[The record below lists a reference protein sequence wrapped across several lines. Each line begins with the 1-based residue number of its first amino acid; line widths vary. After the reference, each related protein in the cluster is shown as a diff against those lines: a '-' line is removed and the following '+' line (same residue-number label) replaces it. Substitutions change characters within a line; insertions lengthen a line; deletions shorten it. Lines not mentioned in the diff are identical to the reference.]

1 MTIQTSFQ
9 AGPVAHEGPEV
20 RASAADGIRRMQ
32 ELIRGMAVTQM
43 IAAAC
48 EVGLPDAVDDDGAS
62 LTSLSGRLKVHA
74 GVLTRLARALSS
86 YGIFDVDADGGIR
99 HNEASRLLRT
109 TTPGPSLHWAAR
121 FWGMPG
127 IWRSWGALSH
137 CARTGEEAFSHVN
150 GQDFFSYMNGS
161 PEEEAL
167 YQRYMAS
174 GYPGRYAAIADVLT
188 VAPGERVIDVGGGT
202 GSLAR
207 TILERNPDA
216 QAVVYDQA
224 SVISAL
230 PGAPGDDRLSTCAG
244 SFFDAVPA
252 GGDIYILSW
261 ILHDWPD
268 EKAESI
274 LRNCRKAMNAGARL
288 VVVDRVLQESPKD
301 CDPLDLVLDLQM
313 LVLHG
318 GRERTRDDFTR
329 LLNAAGFSAPEILS
343 ARPEFSVIQAR
354 AV

>member
-9 AGPVAHEGPEV
+9 AEPVTHEDDAEIG
-20 RASAADGIRRMQ
+20 ASAASNIRRMQ

-48 EVGLPDAVDDDGAS
+48 EVGLPDAVDDDGTS
-62 LTSLSGRLKVHA
+62 LTSLSEHLKVHA

-86 YGIFDVDADGGIR
+86 YGVFEVDADSRIR

-109 TTPGPSLHWAAR
+109 TTGPSLHWAAR
-121 FWGMPG
+121 FWAMPG

-137 CARTGEEAFSHVN
+137 CVGTGEEAFSHVN
-150 GQDFFSYMNGS
+150 GQEFFSYMNGS

-207 TILERNPDA
+207 TILERNPNV

-224 SVISAL
+224 SVISAG
-230 PGAPGDDRLSTCAG
+230 PGASGNDGLSTCAG

-268 EKAESI
+268 DKAESI
-274 LRNCRKAMNAGARL
+274 LRNCRKAMDAGARL
-288 VVVDRVLQESPKD
+288 VVVDRVLQESPQE

-313 LVLHG
+313 LLLHG
-318 GRERTRDDFTR
+318 GRERTLDDFNR
-329 LLNAAGFSAPEILS
+329 LLNAAGFSAPQVLS
-343 ARPEFSVIQAR
+343 ARPEFSVIQAC

>member
-1 MTIQTSFQ
+1 MTVQTSF
-9 AGPVAHEGPEV
+9 PEEPSVHEDAEV
-20 RASAADGIRRMQ
+20 EAPAADSIRRMQ

-48 EVGLPDAVDDDGAS
+48 EVGLPDAVAGDGTS
-62 LTSLSGRLKVHA
+62 LTSLSERLKVDA
-74 GVLTRLARALSS
+74 DVLTRLARALSS
-86 YGIFDVDADGGIR
+86 HGIFEVEADGGIR

-109 TTPGPSLHWAAR
+109 TTAGPSLHWAAR
-121 FWGMPG
+121 FWAMPG
-127 IWRSWGALSH
+127 IWRSWGALGH
-137 CARTGEEAFSHVN
+137 CVVTGEEAFSHVN
-150 GQDFFSYMNGS
+150 AQDFFSYMNGS

-207 TILERNPDA
+207 AILERNPDA
-216 QAVVYDQA
+216 HAVVYDQA
-224 SVISAL
+224 SVISAG
-230 PGAPGDDRLSTCAG
+230 PGASGNDRLSTQEG
-244 SFFDAVPA
+244 SFFDEVPP
-252 GGDIYILSW
+252 GGDVYVLSW

-274 LRNCRKAMNAGARL
+274 LRNCRKAMDAGARL
-288 VVVDRVLQESPKD
+288 VVVDRVLQEAPQE

-318 GRERTRDDFTR
+318 GRERTLDDFER
-329 LLNAAGFSAPEILS
+329 LLKAAGFSAPQVLS
-343 ARPEFSVIQAR
+343 ARPEFSVIQTR

>member
-1 MTIQTSFQ
+1 MTIQESAP
-9 AGPVAHEGPEV
+9 AGPVTHGDP
-20 RASAADGIRRMQ
+20 AARTPAGEIRRMQ

-48 EVGLPDAVDDDGAS
+48 ELGLPDAVGDDGDS
-62 LTSLSGRLKVHA
+62 LTALAERLKADA
-74 GVLTRLARALSS
+74 GVLTRIARALSS
-86 YGIFDVDADGGIR
+86 QGVFDVDADGGIR
-99 HNEASRLLRT
+99 HNEASRLLT
-109 TTPGPSLHWAAR
+109 TTTDGPSLHWAAR

-137 CARTGEEAFSHVN
+137 CAGTGEEAFSPVN
-150 GQDFFSYMNGS
+150 GQDFFAYMNAS

-174 GYPGRYAAIADVLT
+174 GYPGRYAAIADVLP
-188 VAPGERVIDVGGGT
+188 VEPGEWVIDVGGGT

-207 TILERNPDA
+207 AVLERNPEV
-216 QAVVYDQA
+216 QAIVYDQA

-230 PGAPGDDRLSTCAG
+230 PAGSGHARLSTCAG
-244 SFFDAVPA
+244 SFFDAVPV
-252 GGDIYILSW
+252 GGDVYVLSW

-268 EKAESI
+268 GKAEAV
-274 LRNCRKAMNAGARL
+274 LRNCRTAMAPGARL
-288 VVVDRVLQESPKD
+288 VIVDRVLQESPQD

-313 LVLHG
+313 QVLHG
-318 GRERTRDDFTR
+318 GRERTLDDFAR
-329 LLNAAGFSAPEILS
+329 LLDATGFSAPRVLS
-343 ARPEFSVIQAR
+343 ARPEFAVVQAT

>member
-1 MTIQTSFQ
+1 MTIQTSSKAESAERDGSGTGAAA
-9 AGPVAHEGPEV
+9 AG
-20 RASAADGIRRMQ
+20 DIRRMQ

-48 EVGLPDAVDDDGAS
+48 EVGLPDALDEDGSS
-62 LTSLSGRLKVHA
+62 LTSLSGHLKVHA
-74 GVLTRLARALSS
+74 GVLNRLARALSS
-86 YGIFDVDADGGIR
+86 HGIFEVDADGGIR

-109 TTPGPSLHWAAR
+109 TTTGPSLHWAAR
-121 FWGMPG
+121 FWAMPG
-127 IWRSWGALSH
+127 IWRSWGALS
-137 CARTGEEAFSHVN
+137 RSVGTGGEAFAPVN

-207 TILERNPDA
+207 TILERNPGA

-224 SVISAL
+224 SVISAW
-230 PGAPGDDRLSTCAG
+230 PVAPGDERLSTRAG

-252 GGDIYILSW
+252 GGDVYVLSW

-274 LRNCRKAMNAGARL
+274 LRNCRRAMEAGARI
-288 VVVDRVLQESPKD
+288 VVVDRVLKESPQE

-318 GRERTRDDFTR
+318 GRERTLDDFRR
-329 LLNAAGFSAPEILS
+329 LLQAAGFSAPQVLS
-343 ARPEFSVIQAR
+343 ARPEFSVVQAR